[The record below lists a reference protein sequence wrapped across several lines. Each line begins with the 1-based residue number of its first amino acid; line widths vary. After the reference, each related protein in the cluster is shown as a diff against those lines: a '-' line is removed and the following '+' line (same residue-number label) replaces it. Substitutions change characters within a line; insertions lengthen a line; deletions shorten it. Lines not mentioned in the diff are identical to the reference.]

1 MIYSNKVIVLFKM
14 LKDYNE
20 EIYKIIVDDDNNKE
34 FNNEDLSVLIE
45 NIIIDLKDL
54 DRNLN

>member
-1 MIYSNKVIVLFKM
+1 MFTNNLIVL
-14 LKDYNE
+14 LKLLRDYNL
-20 EIYKIIVDDDNNKE
+20 EIEDIIRNDNKE

-45 NIIIDLKDL
+45 NIMIDLKNL

>member
-1 MIYSNKVIVLFKM
+1 MFTNNLIVL
-14 LKDYNE
+14 LKLLRDYNL
-20 EIYKIIVDDDNNKE
+20 EIEDIIRNDKE

-45 NIIIDLKDL
+45 NIMIDLKNL